1 MNSIHVNNKKQG
13 GGGGGGGSIDP
24 CGTPVSISLID
35 DEVSLYWTY
44 CERFVK

>member
-1 MNSIHVNNKKQG
+1 MNIIHVNNKKQG
-13 GGGGGGGSIDP
+13 ANIDP

-44 CERFVK
+44 SERFVK

>member
-1 MNSIHVNNKKQG
+1 MYIIHVYNKKQG
-13 GGGGGGGSIDP
+13 GGANIDP
-24 CGTPVSISLID
+24 CGTPVSIYLID